1 MNSTLT
7 APLRRSFLPLGRDEF
22 ARLTPKE
29 RVCYLTLA
37 IRAVTSKVDEVLGE
51 HDETRLVEFH

>member
-7 APLRRSFLPLGRDEF
+7 APLRRSFLPLSRNEF
-22 ARLTPKE
+22 ARLSPEE

-37 IRAVTSKVDEVLGE
+37 LRAVTTRVDEVLGE
-51 HDETRLVEFH
+51 HDETRFVEFH